1 MHETQQ
7 VHQGRRGRAGKSLLS
22 RPRRLF
28 EFKLALALGRSH
40 RELLETVDA
49 AELAEWEAV
58 DSILPFGD
66 DWRMMARMATVLCT
80 AWGAKNLEEEM
91 LMPNFRKR
99 QQTPLEMMAELSK
112 AKR

>member
-1 MHETQQ
+1 
-7 VHQGRRGRAGKSLLS
+7 
-22 RPRRLF
+22 
-28 EFKLALALGRSH
+28 
-40 RELLETVDA
+40 
-49 AELAEWEAV
+49 
-58 DSILPFGD
+58 
-66 DWRMMARMATVLCT
+66 MATVLCT

>member
-1 MHETQQ
+1 MHAAQP

-28 EFKLALALGRSH
+28 EFKLALALVRSH

-49 AELAEWEAV
+49 VELAEWEAC
-58 DSILPFGD
+58 DSIMPFGD
-66 DWRMMARMATVLCT
+66 EWRQSARIATVVCT

-91 LMPNFRKR
+91 LMPSFRKR
-99 QQTPLEMMAELSK
+99 QQTPAEMMAELSK